1 MEAVQDGMELDP
13 QMLIQVQQNFIA
25 SARIKEV
32 QLEAAVMQLSAENQ
46 SLQARIAE
54 LEVTDREVTQEG

>member
-54 LEVTDREVTQEG
+54 LTPTDKEVTQEG